1 MAIKEQDKVFYE
13 ELANGDKVI
22 NLPITRANNVE
33 GLGRSA
39 NTAYVVGDVVY
50 VDNNKKVA
58 LKCTQAGTTSNS
70 ELIVST
76 ASIGDVITDGTVKWQ
91 VCNRTS
97 DVTSVNGKTG
107 DVEVGEVTDL
117 SISGKTVTV
126 TFADNTTKTLT
137 TQDTAPYSG
146 SATSI
151 GGASATKP
159 AVVVDSYKDGY
170 NWYRVYSDGWIEQG
184 GRVSALTATP
194 MVTLLKE
201 MADEKYHI
209 NITVHTYTTNSAYDT
224 ILYGGT
230 YGESVNT
237 TSFKLMSA
245 NYGNH
250 EQAMYRTWEVK
261 GQGA

>member
-58 LKCTQAGTTSNS
+58 LKCTQAGTTSSS
-70 ELIVST
+70 ELNVST
-76 ASIGDVITDGTVKWQ
+76 ASIGNVITDGTIKWQ

-107 DVEVGEVTDL
+107 DVVVDVPVQ
-117 SISGKTVTV
+117 SVNGKTGDVTIAE
-126 TFADNTTKTLT
+126 T
-137 TQDTAPYSG
+137 PYSG

-159 AVVVDSYKDGY
+159 AVVVESQY
-170 NWYRVYSDGWIEQG
+170 NSTSWYRKYSDGWIEQG
-184 GRVSALTATP
+184 GIISPMQTGNNNNQTNYSTVTLPKAFADTKYIVSIMVNSLTETNAMDTTVTLNEKNTTNFRTRNFDAGNALQVSASWFAC
-194 MVTLLKE
+194 
-201 MADEKYHI
+201 
-209 NITVHTYTTNSAYDT
+209 
-224 ILYGGT
+224 G
-230 YGESVNT
+230 
-237 TSFKLMSA
+237 
-245 NYGNH
+245 
-250 EQAMYRTWEVK
+250 K
-261 GQGA
+261 GA